1 MFLFLVISFHS
12 FSLLVISFNIV
23 HSLWFFIISSN
34 NLFCFNSCYSH
45 DIFKFS
51 VNPYLLISFIIYI
64 LFIIISCC
72 AFYYISNLFHFL
84 VVLITSFHFRPVL
97 NESEPLNLTF
107 GITLQQIIDVVTHP
121 TFVQINQN
129 WNQ

>member
-12 FSLLVISFNIV
+12 FSLLVISFNII
-23 HSLWFFIISSN
+23 HFLLFFIISSN

-45 DIFKFS
+45 YIFKFS

-107 GITLQQIIDVVTHP
+107 GITLQQIIDVVTYP
-121 TFVQINQN
+121 QPLFR
-129 WNQ
+129 